1 MDDEIFDLCNVKEKF
16 FDMIEDNL
24 VEYNLDFY
32 HEIIDRY
39 QDFCGDLD
47 GEAEYTFKEWYETF
61 YLGERW

>member
-1 MDDEIFDLCNVKEKF
+1 MKQAI

-32 HEIIDRY
+32 HELIDRY
-39 QDFCGDLD
+39 QDFRGDLD
-47 GEAEYTFKEWYETF
+47 GEADYTFKEWYETF